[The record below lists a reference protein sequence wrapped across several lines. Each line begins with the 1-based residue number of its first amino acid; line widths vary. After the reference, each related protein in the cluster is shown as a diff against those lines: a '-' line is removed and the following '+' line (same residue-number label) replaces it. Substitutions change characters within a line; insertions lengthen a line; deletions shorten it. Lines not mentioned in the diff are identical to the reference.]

1 MGGPY
6 WWVISFLISS
16 NRFGGNPP
24 KVKQT
29 RANSRAT
36 LRTLHSRKII
46 SVRRSYTVLK
56 FEPNEFPAAIVKI
69 NVSLVYR
76 VYWTM
81 AWSTVTSFG
90 LNSQGRGNAP
100 FWYEY
105 IACIGRCMDSSHRN
119 RSEQSGVTV
128 PSGTSMGNQSVECVQ
143 WERRLPTVRLVPPNT
158 PPSPSMQSRSESR
171 TSPKRT
177 RCQCLLPRVLANSRP
192 AIAVC
197 KLSPA
202 PGFTFCVIFL
212 TKPPISE
219 TLIWVFLWDEFS
231 AVLVLVLFP
240 SCASDEPPALA
251 RISR

>member
-1 MGGPY
+1 MSRFGGGAPLRSIPEEEASDLPSPKDDVSSTTSFSLPRVFMNPSVRFLTAAAFFEDDLCPAPAEPECLSSLRNSNPACSMCNRSNSVGGPY

-56 FEPNEFPAAIVKI
+56 FEPNEFPA
-69 NVSLVYR
+69 
-76 VYWTM
+76 
-81 AWSTVTSFG
+81 
-90 LNSQGRGNAP
+90 
-100 FWYEY
+100 
-105 IACIGRCMDSSHRN
+105 
-119 RSEQSGVTV
+119 
-128 PSGTSMGNQSVECVQ
+128 
-143 WERRLPTVRLVPPNT
+143 TVRLVPPNT

-240 SCASDEPPALA
+240 SCASE
-251 RISR
+251 